1 MKTTNS
7 HTNALLLHLLKVEGD
22 SSWVDTLLSVFP
34 FHPVLDISAGS
45 SLGRMVFSCVVTIP
59 TSPPGKGEL
68 KGEGTME
75 LDLIDLKEM
84 GILNVLRKINEDAIE
99 SAFRQRK

>member
-1 MKTTNS
+1 
-7 HTNALLLHLLKVEGD
+7 
-22 SSWVDTLLSVFP
+22 
-34 FHPVLDISAGS
+34 
-45 SLGRMVFSCVVTIP
+45 MVFSCVVTIP